1 VKIHLLAEASPNPVL
16 TAVMEQL
23 AGEHEVAVFDAQT
36 LPQGYGRQPGLL
48 EPPDVVLLKSRTPQ
62 ARTVAQT
69 AERAGS
75 VVVNP
80 PAATTAA
87 LDRAATAEA
96 LDRAGVPAPRSW
108 SVPALRDLA
117 ADPAGDADPA
127 GHPVWPLVVKSRTS
141 SRRDLVRLVTG
152 RAELDELVPEWGD
165 EPVVAQEFAANDGFD
180 IKVWV
185 IGEDLSA
192 ARRRS
197 ALESVDKSSDE
208 HLDPA
213 DLPEDW
219 IRAARDAGAALGLQL
234 YGVDLLITG
243 GRPVV
248 VDINPFPG
256 FRGARGPAE
265 SLLRFLSTIAA
276 PRMVTT

>member
-1 VKIHLLAEASPNPVL
+1 MKIHLLAEAAPNPVL
-16 TAVMEQL
+16 TAVMEEL
-23 AGEHEVAVFDAQT
+23 GRRHEVAVFDAQT
-36 LPQGYGRQPGLL
+36 LPAGYGREPGLQA
-48 EPPDVVLLKSRTPQ
+48 PPDVVLLKSRTPE
-62 ARTVAQT
+62 ARRVAQT

-75 VVVNP
+75 LVVNP

-87 LDRAATAEA
+87 LDRAATADA

-108 SVPALRDLA
+108 SVPALRELA
-117 ADPAGDADPA
+117 ADHGEDTEALP
-127 GHPVWPLVVKSRTS
+127 WPLVVKSRTS
-141 SRRDLVRLVTG
+141 SRRDLVRLVSS
-152 RAELDELVPEWGD
+152 RAELVELLPEWGE

-185 IGEDLSA
+185 IGAHLSV

-197 ALESVDKSSDE
+197 ALEAIDKSADE

-219 IRAARDAGAALGLQL
+219 IRAARDAGAALDLQL
-234 YGVDLLITG
+234 YGVDLLISG

-248 VDINPFPG
+248 VDVNPFPG
-256 FRGARGPAE
+256 FRGAREPAE
-265 SLLRFLSTIAA
+265 ALLRFLSTIAA
-276 PRMVTT
+276 TRMATA

>member
-1 VKIHLLAEASPNPVL
+1 MRIHLLAQSSTNPVL
-16 TAVMEQL
+16 TAVMEEL
-23 AGEHEVAVFDAQT
+23 ATRHDVSVYDAET
-36 LPQGYGRQPGLL
+36 LPEGYGTGLGL
-48 EPPDVVLLKSRTPQ
+48 VEPPDVVLLKSRTPE
-62 ARTVAQT
+62 ARRVART
-69 AERAGS
+69 AERAGT

-80 PAATTAA
+80 PDATTTA
-87 LDRAATAEA
+87 LDRAATADA
-96 LDRAGVPAPRSW
+96 LDRAGVPQPRTRSF
-108 SVPALRDLA
+108 PALRELA
-117 ADPAGDADPA
+117 VDAPTL
-127 GHPVWPLVVKSRTS
+127 PWPLVVKSRTS
-141 SRRDLVRLVTG
+141 SRRDLVRLVAGPT
-152 RAELDELVPEWGD
+152 AVDELLPEWAD
-165 EPVVAQEFAANDGFD
+165 EPVVAQEFVANDGFD

-208 HLDPA
+208 QLDPA

-219 IRAARDAGAALGLQL
+219 IRTARDAGTALGLQL

-256 FRGARGPAE
+256 FRGARGPTE
-265 SLLRFLSTIAA
+265 SLLRFLSTIVAT
-276 PRMVTT
+276 RTVTA

>member
-1 VKIHLLAEASPNPVL
+1 MKIHLLAEASPNPVL
-16 TAVMEQL
+16 TAVMEEL
-23 AGEHEVAVFDAQT
+23 ARRHEVAVFDAQT
-36 LPQGYGRQPGLL
+36 LPAGYGREPGLQV
-48 EPPDVVLLKSRTPQ
+48 PPDVVLLKSRTPE
-62 ARTVAQT
+62 ARRVAQT

-75 VVVNP
+75 LVVNP

-87 LDRAATAEA
+87 LDRAATADA

-108 SVPALRDLA
+108 SVPALRDLVADHAENTA
-117 ADPAGDADPA
+117 ALT
-127 GHPVWPLVVKSRTS
+127 WPLVVKSRTS
-141 SRRDLVRLVTG
+141 SRRDLVRLVPS
-152 RAELDELVPEWGD
+152 RAELVELLPEWGE

-185 IGEDLSA
+185 IGADLSV

-197 ALESVDKSSDE
+197 ALEAIDKTADE

-219 IRAARDAGAALGLQL
+219 IRTARDAGAALDLQL
-234 YGVDLLITG
+234 YGVDLLISG

-248 VDINPFPG
+248 VDVNPFPG
-256 FRGARGPAE
+256 FRGAREPAE
-265 SLLRFLSTIAA
+265 ALLRFLSTIAA
-276 PRMVTT
+276 TRMVTA

>member
-1 VKIHLLAEASPNPVL
+1 MKIHLLAESSPNPVL
-16 TAVMEQL
+16 TAVMEVL
-23 AGEHEVAVFDAQT
+23 ARQHEVAVYDART
-36 LPQGYGRQPGLL
+36 LPAGYGRGSGLQ
-48 EPPDVVLLKSRTPQ
+48 EPADVVLLKSRSPE
-62 ARTVAQT
+62 ARRVAQT

-75 VVVNP
+75 LVVNP

-87 LDRAATAEA
+87 LDRAVTAEA

-108 SVPALRDLA
+108 SVPALRHLA
-117 ADPAGDADPA
+117 ADGAALP
-127 GHPVWPLVVKSRTS
+127 WPLVVKSRTS
-141 SRRDLVRLVTG
+141 SRRDLVRLVTS
-152 RAELDELVPEWGD
+152 RTELVELLPEWGD

-185 IGEDLSA
+185 IGADLSV

-197 ALESVDKSSDE
+197 ALESTDKSSDE
-208 HLDPA
+208 LLDPA

-219 IRAARDAGAALGLQL
+219 TRAARDAGAALGLQL

-256 FRGARGPAE
+256 FRGAREPAH
-265 SLLRFLSTIAA
+265 SLLSFLATVATVA
-276 PRMVTT
+276 TTRMVAP

>member
-1 VKIHLLAEASPNPVL
+1 MKIHLLAEASPNPVL
-16 TAVMEQL
+16 TAVMEEL
-23 AGEHEVAVFDAQT
+23 AHQHEVAVYDAQT
-36 LPQGYGRQPGLL
+36 LPAGYGREPGLQ
-48 EPPDVVLLKSRTPQ
+48 EPPDVVLLKSRTLE
-62 ARTVAQT
+62 ARRVART
-69 AERAGS
+69 AERTGS
-75 VVVNP
+75 LVVNP
-80 PAATTAA
+80 PSATGAA
-87 LDRAATAEA
+87 LDRAATGEA

-117 ADPAGDADPA
+117 ADRAEKTVALP
-127 GHPVWPLVVKSRTS
+127 WPLVVKSRTS
-141 SRRDLVRLVTG
+141 SRRDLVRLVTS
-152 RAELDELVPEWGD
+152 RTELVELLPEWGD
-165 EPVVAQEFAANDGFD
+165 EPVVVQEFAANDGFD

-185 IGEDLSA
+185 IGADLSA

-208 HLDPA
+208 LLDPA

-234 YGVDLLITG
+234 YGVDLLITE

-256 FRGARGPAE
+256 FRGAHGPAE
-265 SLLRFLSTIAA
+265 SLLRFLSTVATT
-276 PRMVTT
+276 RMVTA

>member
-1 VKIHLLAEASPNPVL
+1 MRIHLLAEASPNPVL
-16 TAVMEQL
+16 TAVMEEL
-23 AGEHEVAVFDAQT
+23 GGRHEVAVFDALT
-36 LPQGYGRQPGLL
+36 LPSGYGREGGLL
-48 EPPDVVLLKSRTPQ
+48 DPPDVVLLKSRTPE
-62 ARTVAQT
+62 ARRVALT

-75 VVVNP
+75 LVLNS
-80 PAATTAA
+80 PAATAAA

-96 LDRAGVPAPRSW
+96 LERAGVPAPRTSA
-108 SVPALRDLA
+108 VPALRDLA
-117 ADPAGDADPA
+117 GDGAVA
-127 GHPVWPLVVKSRTS
+127 WPLVVKSRIS
-141 SRRDLVRLVTG
+141 SRRDLVRLVGSRT
-152 RAELDELVPEWGD
+152 ELEDLLPEWGD
-165 EPVVAQEFAANDGFD
+165 EPVTTQEFAVNDGFD

-185 IGEDLSA
+185 IGDDLSA

-213 DLPEDW
+213 ALPAEW
-219 IRAARDAGAALGLQL
+219 VRAARDAGAALGLRL

-248 VDINPFPG
+248 VDVNPFPG

-265 SLLRFLSTIAA
+265 SLLRFLSTLEAT
-276 PRMVTT
+276 RTVTA